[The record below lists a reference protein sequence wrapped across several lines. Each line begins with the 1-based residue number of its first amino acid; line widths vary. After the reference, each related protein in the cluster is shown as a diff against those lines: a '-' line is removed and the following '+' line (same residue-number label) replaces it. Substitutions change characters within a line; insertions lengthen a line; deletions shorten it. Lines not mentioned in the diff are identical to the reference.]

1 MRHFLSRTQAN
12 VKVFSWDVTSIHDS
26 REDSGLVWRKFQKL
40 WTSSAW
46 HARASHSRAGSDWA
60 QSLPP
65 DPTTKFQG
73 DNATLSL
80 VWSSL
85 CLWPAKP
92 VTTGS
97 REQSFRA
104 SFVGRPMSVESGRSA
119 SSSPEISRRSGTH
132 EDSHRCHFQ
141 TSFQRCFKG
150 TSNALVAQRQAT
162 TGTCALFFVVFQI
175 ASDSPAVSSTRW
187 TMVLNLMGGSY
198 K

>member
-104 SFVGRPMSVESGRSA
+104 SFVGRPMSVESADLPPLQRLAG
-119 SSSPEISRRSGTH
+119 EVEHT
-132 EDSHRCHFQ
+132 EDSQMPFSNFVSEVLQGNIECLG
-141 TSFQRCFKG
+141 G
-150 TSNALVAQRQAT
+150 TTPGHNWYLCPVF
-162 TGTCALFFVVFQI
+162 CVFQI

-187 TMVLNLMGGSY
+187 TMVLNLMGGS
-198 K
+198 